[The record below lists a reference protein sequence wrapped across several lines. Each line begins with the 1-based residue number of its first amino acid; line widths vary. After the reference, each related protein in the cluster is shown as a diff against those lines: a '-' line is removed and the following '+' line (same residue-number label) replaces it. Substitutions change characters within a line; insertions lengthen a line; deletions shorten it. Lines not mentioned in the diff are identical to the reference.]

1 MKLGIFEAMS
11 NEEAQKY
18 LDEFLVFGDSSG
30 IGILEEKLHFTVD
43 LDFAIDSLPIML
55 KTLIPTLRTIPKE
68 ADPNVPEFIR
78 KTEDY
83 KKGLFDFDDTS
94 KLVVLAAGYYLG
106 ETFVRSFPL
115 LKWTTG
121 NKEYLEG
128 NMPVVA
134 PFKNNIEMSPIM
146 VIENLFAGVVSGIRQ
161 IASVDRAIVMWVNL
175 AP

>member
-1 MKLGIFEAMS
+1 MKFGVFEAMAK
-11 NEEAQKY
+11 EEAQEY
-18 LDEFLVFGDSSG
+18 LEEFLAFGKGSA
-30 IGILEEKLHFTVD
+30 IEILEQNLHFSDDVNFTVE
-43 LDFAIDSLPIML
+43 SLPNIL
-55 KTLIPTLRTIPKE
+55 KALIPTLRTIPKE

-121 NKEYLEG
+121 NIELLEG

-134 PFKNNIEMSPIM
+134 PFKNSIEMSPIM

-161 IASVDRAIVMWVNL
+161 ITAVDRAIVMWVNL
-175 AP
+175 TP